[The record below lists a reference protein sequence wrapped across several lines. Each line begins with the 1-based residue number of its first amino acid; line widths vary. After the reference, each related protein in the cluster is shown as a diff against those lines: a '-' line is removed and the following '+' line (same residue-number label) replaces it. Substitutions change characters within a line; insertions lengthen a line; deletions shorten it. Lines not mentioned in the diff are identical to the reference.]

1 MKYISKVNPSSRIT
15 AKYSFIH
22 GSYWMAFG
30 ATYNFVTVYLL
41 AKNYSSS
48 AIGIIMAITNILS
61 AILQPVVASY
71 ADQGKKYTLK
81 SLMMIFLSLSTSF
94 SILLY
99 FTKASNSINAF
110 VYFLLLLSMLTV
122 HPLLNGLGMKYIEK
136 GYGINFGF
144 SRSMGSLTYAVMSV
158 VLGNLVDKNGPE
170 LLPLYYFVLF
180 FITTAATVLFLRSF
194 PYPNDET
201 AEEPKNQRVKQSLS
215 LLEFTKMYSGFTLY
229 LVGVI
234 FIFICFNIINIYM
247 IRIIESVGGSEKNM
261 GTAFAIAAIVELPF
275 MLTFS
280 SLLRK
285 FKIETLLIVSAWAF
299 TAKVLL
305 TFFAESLLVIYI
317 AQGFQM
323 FSYALFIPGS
333 IYYVTTSLH
342 KSHMLKGQAY
352 TTSATTVGAV
362 LGSLIG
368 GYLLSFTTIRTM
380 LAVGFIVSI
389 IGTLLMIL
397 GIRKATLCSQEKLM

>member
-71 ADQGKKYTLK
+71 ADQEKKYTLK

-201 AEEPKNQRVKQSLS
+201 DEEPKNQRVKQSLS

-380 LAVGFIVSI
+380 LAAGLIVSI

>member
-1 MKYISKVNPSSRIT
+1 MKCISIETSSTKIT
-15 AKYSFIH
+15 AKYSLIH

-48 AIGIIMAITNILS
+48 AVGIIMAITNILS
-61 AILQPVVASY
+61 AILQPLVASY
-71 ADQGKKYTLK
+71 ADQEKNYTLK

-94 SILLY
+94 SMLLY
-99 FTKASNSINAF
+99 FTKTRESINAL

-158 VLGNLVDKNGPE
+158 VLGSLVDKNGPE
-170 LLPLYYFVLF
+170 LLPLYYFLLF

-194 PYPNDET
+194 PYPSDDPT
-201 AEEPKNQRVKQSLS
+201 EEPKSQSIKQSLS
-215 LLEFTKMYSGFTLY
+215 LIEFSKMYSGFSLY

-247 IRIIESVGGSEKNM
+247 IRIIEAVGGSEKNM

-280 SLLRK
+280 RLLRK
-285 FKIETLLIVSAWAF
+285 FKVETLLMVSAWAF

-333 IYYVTTSLH
+333 IYYVTTALH

-368 GYLLSFTTIRTM
+368 GYLLSFTSIKTM
-380 LAVGFIVSI
+380 LAVGFMVSI
-389 IGTLLMIL
+389 LGTFLMIL
-397 GIRKATLCSQEKLM
+397 GIRNCSKCSRDKN

>member
-1 MKYISKVNPSSRIT
+1 MKCISIETSSTKIT
-15 AKYSFIH
+15 AKYSLIH

-48 AIGIIMAITNILS
+48 AVGIIMAITNILS
-61 AILQPVVASY
+61 AILQPLVASY
-71 ADQGKKYTLK
+71 ADQEKKYTLK

-94 SILLY
+94 SMLLY
-99 FTKASNSINAF
+99 FTKTWESINAF

-158 VLGNLVDKNGPE
+158 VLGSLVDKNGPE
-170 LLPLYYFVLF
+170 LLPLYYFLLF

-194 PYPNDET
+194 PYPSDDPT
-201 AEEPKNQRVKQSLS
+201 EEPKSQSIKQSLS
-215 LLEFTKMYSGFTLY
+215 LIEFSKMYSGFSLY

-247 IRIIESVGGSEKNM
+247 IRIIEAVGGSEKNM

-280 SLLRK
+280 RLLRK
-285 FKIETLLIVSAWAF
+285 FKVETLLMVSAWAF

-333 IYYVTTSLH
+333 IYYVTTALH

-368 GYLLSFTTIRTM
+368 GYLLSFTSIKTM
-380 LAVGFIVSI
+380 LAVGFMVSI
-389 IGTLLMIL
+389 LGTFLMIL
-397 GIRKATLCSQEKLM
+397 GIRNCSKCSRDKN